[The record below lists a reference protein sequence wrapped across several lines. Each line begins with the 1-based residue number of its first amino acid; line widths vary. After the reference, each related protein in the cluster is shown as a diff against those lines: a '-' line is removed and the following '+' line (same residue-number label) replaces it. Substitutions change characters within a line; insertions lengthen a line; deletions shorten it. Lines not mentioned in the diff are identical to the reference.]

1 MKSLFVYF
9 LFLPLLFIITSCKS
23 NNEEAIK
30 TVVQKYVDVW
40 NGGSLDSLDTITS
53 EDFELRMNPKFV
65 PLKGRYKLKEGVTK
79 TRYAFPDFT
88 VNKKEMIFLGDAA
101 IAVSWTIG
109 GTYKNPQDSL
119 GYGNNTEAEG
129 FSVIFFNEG
138 ILTGEWI
145 GYSDLEW
152 YKGMGYEL
160 QFAKTNKRFN

>member
-30 TVVQKYVDVW
+30 TVVQKYVAVW
-40 NGGSLDSLDTITS
+40 NGGSLDSLDTIKS

-65 PLKGRYKLKEGVTK
+65 PLKGKDKLKEGVTK
-79 TRYAFPDFT
+79 TRYAFPDFAAS
-88 VNKKEMIFLGDAA
+88 KKEMIFLGDTA
-101 IAVSWTIG
+101 IAVSWSIR

-119 GYGNNTEAEG
+119 GYGNKTEAEG

-138 ILTGEWI
+138 VLKGEWI
-145 GYSDLEW
+145 GLSDLE
-152 YKGMGYEL
+152 
-160 QFAKTNKRFN
+160 